1 MGRGDEER
9 EENEEREEDEER
21 EECKEHEECGA
32 HSEHVGDRLVGARKM
47 QLQSAENEKKEAC
60 GSGTKKAV
68 DTEKKG
74 STEKVAKKGRKAERT
89 PPGKGGAVAR
99 MRRIFG
105 FRQQDCE
112 SGEEEVD
119 VTARLSAGSRNAELH
134 DSRSYPSY
142 LLQMFRNGTP
152 YALYRRARGIFGP
165 AFFIGRVARIAI
177 RIFAIL
183 QTSAT
188 LLLAGAFLL
197 LLLPAVALLTLA
209 YAYAAARDRRRCNR
223 RYAALIADRRVLI
236 FFPSLY
242 HNFCDRQAGELSQK
256 YTVLLV
262 TDAPQEYLAGKK
274 MPLSCAARQ
283 RADGVLVVREHY
295 YFHLRKTLLLRA
307 AFCAQIY

>member
-9 EENEEREEDEER
+9 KENEER

-32 HSEHVGDRLVGARKM
+32 SMHERHRSAGAREA
-47 QLQSAENEKKEAC
+47 QQQSAENEKKEAG
-60 GSGTKKAV
+60 GSDTNKEVYPGKQGGTGRVVKGGKKA
-68 DTEKKG
+68 ESAPSGKE
-74 STEKVAKKGRKAERT
+74 SVA
-89 PPGKGGAVAR
+89 AR

-105 FRQQDCE
+105 FRQQDRE

-119 VTARLSAGSRNAELH
+119 VTARLSAGGRNAELH

-142 LLQMFRNGTP
+142 LLQTFRNGTP

-165 AFFIGRVARIAI
+165 AFFIGRVARIAL

-188 LLLAGAFLL
+188 LLLAGIFLL
-197 LLLPAVALLTLA
+197 LLLPVVALLTLA